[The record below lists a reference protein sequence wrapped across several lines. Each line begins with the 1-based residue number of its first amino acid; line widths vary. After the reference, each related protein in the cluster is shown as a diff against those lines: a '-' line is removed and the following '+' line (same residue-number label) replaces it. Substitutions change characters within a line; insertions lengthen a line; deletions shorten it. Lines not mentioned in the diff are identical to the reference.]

1 MEKAMPEIAT
11 RSQSENA
18 SSTDRFGLVQADVRA
33 MVRERGWGERHH
45 PKNLAMCIASEAGEL
60 VGELRWATGEESDAM
75 CRDPKYRQA
84 IVDEAA
90 DIAVSLLMF
99 SDRIGMDLCDA
110 IHAKLAGIR
119 AKYPAEGT

>member
-1 MEKAMPEIAT
+1 MTKLAT
-11 RSQSENA
+11 PPVA
-18 SSTDRFGLVQADVRA
+18 DTGATPDRFALAQADVRA

-60 VGELRWATGEESDAM
+60 LGELRWVSGEESDAM
-75 CRDPKYRQA
+75 CRDPRYRQA

-99 SDRIGMDLCDA
+99 SDRIGIDLCEA
-110 IHAKLAGIR
+110 VHAKLAGIR
-119 AKYPAEGT
+119 AKYPAPAPEV